1 MTARKKLILWP
12 AAFLVAFLIGFL
24 PRYVEVRQLRRDL
37 AAARQEAQFVAL
49 RDLLAQAYLEVTQNN
64 FGTAGRHTTQF
75 FDQAQELARTLG
87 DRDRKRLLEE
97 ILPSR
102 DSVTAGLAKAD
113 PAVVSAIQDL
123 LRKLYTA
130 PAVR

>member
-1 MTARKKLILWP
+1 MAARKKFILWAVAFL
-12 AAFLVAFLIGFL
+12 AAFLAGFL

-37 AAARQEAQFVAL
+37 AAAHEQAGFVAL

-64 FGTAGRHTTQF
+64 FGTAGRYTTQF

-97 ILPSR
+97 LLPAR
-102 DSVTAGLAKAD
+102 DAVTAGLAKAD
-113 PAVVSAIQDL
+113 PAVVATLQDL
-123 LRKLYTA
+123 LRRLYA
-130 PAVR
+130 VPAR

>member
-1 MTARKKLILWP
+1 MAARKKFILWAVALL
-12 AAFLVAFLIGFL
+12 AAFLVGFL

-37 AAARQEAQFVAL
+37 AAARQQADFVAL

-64 FGTAGRHTTQF
+64 FGTAGRYTTQF
-75 FDQAQELARTLG
+75 FDQAQELARTLS

-102 DSVTAGLAKAD
+102 DAVTAGLAKTD
-113 PAVVSAIQDL
+113 PAVVAALQDL
-123 LRKLYTA
+123 LRRLYTV
-130 PAVR
+130 PAR

>member
-1 MTARKKLILWP
+1 MAAGKKFILWAVAFL
-12 AAFLVAFLIGFL
+12 AAFLAGFL

-37 AAARQEAQFVAL
+37 AAAHEQAGFVAL

-64 FGTAGRHTTQF
+64 FGTAGRYTTQF
-75 FDQAQELARTLG
+75 FDQAQELARTLS

-102 DSVTAGLAKAD
+102 DAVTAGLAKAD
-113 PAVVSAIQDL
+113 PAVVATLQDL
-123 LRKLYTA
+123 LRRLYA
-130 PAVR
+130 EPAR